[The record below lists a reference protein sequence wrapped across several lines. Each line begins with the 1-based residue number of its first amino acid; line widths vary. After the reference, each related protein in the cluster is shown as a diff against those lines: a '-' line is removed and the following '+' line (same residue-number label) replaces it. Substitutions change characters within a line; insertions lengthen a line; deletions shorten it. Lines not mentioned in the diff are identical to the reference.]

1 MAQNNT
7 APHFKAEAIYRQFE
21 VLRKADHKGRTNHI
35 LEPSSVEWFFNMGG
49 GGANRNK
56 QNQEPDPTATT

>member
-21 VLRKADHKGRTNHI
+21 VLRKADHKGRTHHI
-35 LEPSSVEWFFNMGG
+35 LEPSSVEWFINRGG
-49 GGANRNK
+49 GNRQTK
-56 QNQEPDPTATT
+56 PGLEPTATT